1 MLYTEF
7 DKVLSIM
14 DDVITALK
22 ATPGATDKLTGKYK
36 QEGWM
41 AFIEN
46 PTEDKLVTL
55 ALQRIKQ
62 DPNQYDLFID
72 MLRCIKGMDLTVN
85 KSTSC

>member
-14 DDVITALK
+14 DDIITALK

-41 AFIEN
+41 AFTEN

-72 MLRCIKGMDLTVN
+72 MLRCIKGMDITVN
-85 KSTSC
+85 KSTSS

>member
-14 DDVITALK
+14 DDIITALK

-41 AFIEN
+41 AFTEN

-72 MLRCIKGMDLTVN
+72 MLRCIKGMDITVN
-85 KSTSC
+85 SITSS

>member
-7 DKVLSIM
+7 DKVLSMM
-14 DDVITALK
+14 DDIITALK

-41 AFIEN
+41 AFTEN

-72 MLRCIKGMDLTVN
+72 MLRCIKGMDITVN
-85 KSTSC
+85 KSTSS

>member
-7 DKVLSIM
+7 DKVQSIM
-14 DDVITALK
+14 DDIITALK

-41 AFIEN
+41 AFTEI
-46 PTEDKLVTL
+46 PTEEKLVTL

-72 MLRCIKGMDLTVN
+72 MLRCIKGMDISVN
-85 KSTSC
+85 KIT

>member
-14 DDVITALK
+14 DDIISTLK

-41 AFIEN
+41 AFTEN
-46 PTEDKLVTL
+46 PTEDKLVSL
-55 ALQRIKQ
+55 ALRRIKQ

-72 MLRCIKGMDLTVN
+72 MLRCIKGMDITVN
-85 KSTSC
+85 KITSS

>member
-7 DKVLSIM
+7 EKVLSIM
-14 DDVITALK
+14 DDIITALK

-41 AFIEN
+41 AFTEN

-72 MLRCIKGMDLTVN
+72 MLRCIKGMDITVN
-85 KSTSC
+85 KITSC

>member
-1 MLYTEF
+1 MLYTGF
-7 DKVLSIM
+7 DKVLSVM

-36 QEGWM
+36 QEEWIS
-41 AFIEN
+41 FTEN
-46 PTEDKLVTL
+46 PTENQLVTL

-72 MLRCIKGMDLTVN
+72 MLRCIKGMDITVN
-85 KSTSC
+85 KITSS